1 MCVCWFK
8 NSVEL
13 ESVCFG
19 MNPNIFFLLN
29 RIKQSARFPI
39 ECFCC
44 VRIFFT
50 KSKPD
55 LTAGKTSCVAKQFIY
70 LKCDINI
77 LIHKIPAIGL
87 SGAVIFNDL
96 PQITINCS
104 NINRATIVL
113 GGIWI
118 TTKKRHTEC
127 VCRTWKSIQLHVYD
141 VCCVPVVVGHNRKP
155 RLKNSF
161 EWSIQKYVRR
171 FMCIPSITNPTL
183 HQLWMHTV
191 SVFSMCRIGFRTKRS
206 LYKLIYCYL
215 DGKSVPFWWS
225 CSQPVVWVASVS
237 EYPQI
242 NSLCGFRK
250 YVLYIWKCSNC
261 HALFSRK
268 NSKPTALLIWL
279 IVELFQIHI

>member
-1 MCVCWFK
+1 MCVFWFK

-19 MNPNIFFLLN
+19 MNPTIFFIDSHKTISTISDWVLLLCT
-29 RIKQSARFPI
+29 KKKH
-39 ECFCC
+39 
-44 VRIFFT
+44 FT
-50 KSKPD
+50 KSKAD

-77 LIHKIPAIGL
+77 LIHRMSAIGI

-104 NINRATIVL
+104 NINRTTIVL

-118 TTKKRHTEC
+118 KTKMRHTEC

-191 SVFSMCRIGFRTKRS
+191 SV
-206 LYKLIYCYL
+206 
-215 DGKSVPFWWS
+215 
-225 CSQPVVWVASVS
+225 
-237 EYPQI
+237 
-242 NSLCGFRK
+242 
-250 YVLYIWKCSNC
+250 YVF
-261 HALFSRK
+261 H
-268 NSKPTALLIWL
+268 
-279 IVELFQIHI
+279 V